1 MSAADEGRF
10 ATVLVNGRIVCGPLL
25 KVSRNAREVAQYA
38 RYHAKVTGRERE
50 VDAPMLDKWGS
61 EEVARR
67 IKCARNQEAG
77 R

>member
-1 MSAADEGRF
+1 MSASEDGRF

-50 VDAPMLDKWGS
+50 VDSPMLDKWGA
-61 EEVARR
+61 EDLKRR
-67 IKCARNQEAG
+67 IEAVRKQEA
-77 R
+77 RA